1 MTWYKDR
8 LPKLAESPQYHNSR
22 SLINL
27 KITNLKTEEDV
38 VKLKEG
44 LRDLPG
50 VISIY
55 IDFRSS
61 KLTVWYNTGETTIQQ
76 IADAVRELG
85 FNYIG
90 RT

>member
-1 MTWYKDR
+1 MTWYRDR
-8 LPKLAESPQYHNSR
+8 LPKLAELPHYHNNR
-22 SLINL
+22 SMINL
-27 KITNLKTEEDV
+27 KIINLKTEEDV

-55 IDFRSS
+55 IDFMTS
-61 KLTVWYNTGETTIQQ
+61 KLTVWYNTEETTIQQ
-76 IADAVRELG
+76 IAYAVRELG